1 MRSTERLLT
10 QIYYKEEV
18 KEAED
23 SGYEFL
29 RATTAQLQNALDALT
44 RQNFEQTK
52 TYEEEM
58 VEWEEELEVEEML
71 LPCLQNNYTTIVP
84 ISGRGGVCNV
94 GNVINTF
101 YSVITMFSC
110 KTNEFIDN
118 LSIFV

>member
-84 ISGRGGVCNV
+84 ISGRGGC
-94 GNVINTF
+94 
-101 YSVITMFSC
+101 
-110 KTNEFIDN
+110 
-118 LSIFV
+118 L